1 MKTTKRASDTPQA
14 KRVAAW
20 VIMYNGEQAGRAIVA
35 YPKDGAGRVYAEVWI
50 TAGPLSGHYHDG
62 KGPLLGQ
69 AGGYGYCKTGT
80 ALGEALS
87 QASPSPNKA
96 FTNAITGGGKETV
109 FDEMRRIGYTML
121 QAV

>member
-20 VIMYNGEQAGRAIVA
+20 IIMYEGEQAGRAIVA
-35 YPKDGAGRVYAEVWI
+35 YPQNGADRVYAEVWI
-50 TAGPLSGHYHDG
+50 TAGPLSYHYHAG
-62 KGPLLGQ
+62 NGPLLGY

-87 QASPSPNKA
+87 QASQMPNKA
-96 FTNAITGGGKETV
+96 FHNAITGGGKETV
-109 FDEMRRIGYTML
+109 IEEMRRIGYTML